1 MGHWIPT
8 GVEPKVYDDD
18 LSGGVAKVHSEHQTG
33 HVRISPLIRH
43 CTYIHTCM
51 YYIHT
56 HTSVHTYIVIHFDIF
71 VSLRKRS
78 I

>member
-1 MGHWIPT
+1 M
-8 GVEPKVYDDD
+8 
-18 LSGGVAKVHSEHQTG
+18 LSLLFLPRGGPNSIANFDGGGAMAGFAPSW
-33 HVRISPLIRH
+33 IRH